1 MVGFFVFNNTFVQKK
16 VKNILLSLPKSIII
30 FNFTH

>member
-1 MVGFFVFNNTFVQKK
+1 MVGFFVFNNIFVQKK

>member
-1 MVGFFVFNNTFVQKK
+1 MVGFFVFNNIFVQKN

>member
-16 VKNILLSLPKSIII
+16 VKNILLSLPKSIIF